1 MDRSVIFMFSGQGSQ
16 YYGMGRE
23 LYRLNSVFRKW
34 MTKLDEIH
42 TDITGR
48 SILKMLYDDN
58 RGRGDVFDS
67 LLYTHPAIFMVEYAL
82 TQVLLEKGIYPDYVL
97 GSSLGEFA
105 SVAVAGCM
113 SYEDTLQCLVKQA
126 QMVENYCP
134 KGGMLAVIGD
144 LSLYDQISVLNANS
158 ELASI
163 NYDSHFVISGSCEE
177 LEKIERYLVANEII
191 CQRLP
196 VQFAFHSSLMDP
208 IALEYTAFLKL
219 KTLRNPTINM
229 VSSMYGGKAASLDN
243 RFLWDVARKPIR
255 FRNALKCL
263 GDGDGV
269 IYIDLGPSGTLANF
283 VKYNFGSKKMASI
296 CSILSPFQNDMK
308 NLDRLF
314 EIFD

>member
-1 MDRSVIFMFSGQGSQ
+1 MDSSVVFMFSGQGSQ
-16 YYGMGRE
+16 YYGMGKE

-34 MTKLDEIH
+34 MTRLDEIH

-48 SILKMLYDDN
+48 SVLKVLYDDT
-58 RGRGDVFDS
+58 RQRGDVFDS

-82 TQVLLEKGIYPDYVL
+82 TQVLQERGIYPDYVL

-105 SVAVAGCM
+105 SAAAAGCM
-113 SYEDTLQCLVKQA
+113 SYEDTLQCIVKQA
-126 QMVENYCP
+126 QMVETYCP

-144 LSLYDQISVLNANS
+144 LSLYDQIPVLNANS

-163 NYDSHFVISGSCEE
+163 NYDSHFVVSGSCEG
-177 LEKIERYLVANEII
+177 LEEIEHCLTANEII

-196 VQFAFHSSLMDP
+196 VQFAFHSSLIDP

-219 KTLRNPTINM
+219 KTVKTPAIKV
-229 VSSMYGGKAASLDN
+229 VSSMCGGKAASLDN
-243 RFLWDVARKPIR
+243 RFFWNVARTPIH
-255 FRNALKCL
+255 FRSALNDL

-269 IYIDLGPSGTLANF
+269 VYIDLGPSGTLANF
-283 VKYNFGSKKMASI
+283 VKYHFGSKKKASI
-296 CSILSPFQNDMK
+296 CSILSPFQNDVK